1 MISRNEKNAIFD
13 DFPIKKMLLAAS
25 FSWKLRLRAPQISIF
40 SHFSKVEI
48 YFKQLI
54 VKISNSEICYFGEIY
69 KNYQGKIGILVVF
82 VKPKVV
88 SIFFLA
94 VFLKPKVVSSYI
106 SALWVFFFFRNV
118 SRA

>member
-1 MISRNEKNAIFD
+1 MVISRNVKNAIFD

-54 VKISNSEICYFGEIY
+54 VKISNSEICYFGKFIR
-69 KNYQGKIGILVVF
+69 I
-82 VKPKVV
+82 
-88 SIFFLA
+88 
-94 VFLKPKVVSSYI
+94 SSAK
-106 SALWVFFFFRNV
+106 SELR
-118 SRA
+118 